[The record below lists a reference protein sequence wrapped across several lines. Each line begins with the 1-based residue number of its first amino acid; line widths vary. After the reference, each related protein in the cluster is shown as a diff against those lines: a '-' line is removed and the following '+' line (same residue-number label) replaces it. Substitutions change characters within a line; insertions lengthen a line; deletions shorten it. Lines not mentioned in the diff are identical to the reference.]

1 MAGWLDMA
9 RRYKYT
15 RWDETLQMW
24 ESRIELPPVDGKR
37 RRLVKRSK
45 NDRAA
50 LETYHVAKLA
60 ELRKY
65 GDLPTSS
72 PTLEKYLTGW
82 LVEKAKHRAPNT
94 MTNYRS
100 QVKSHI
106 IPAIGKRRLNALT
119 PKDVKDLHKAVRAA
133 GGNST
138 YALNA
143 HRVLSTALSDA
154 VEDGLV
160 TSNVAKRVKAPARA
174 KTKLHAL
181 NLTESIRLLEHI
193 GTKERDGARWAMA
206 LLTGARRGEVIGLEV
221 DRVTDTLD
229 LSWQLQRIKFDHGC
243 GGDCGLKRA
252 GACYKR
258 VMTDV
263 PDDYEYEHVKGGLY
277 LTRPKSDDSWRII
290 PLVEPL
296 RSILHRHI
304 EAHPSD
310 RLVFTRPDGNP
321 HDPKD
326 DTAEWRKVL
335 ERAGIDKDVRLHD
348 LRHTAVALLRAAG
361 VEWDVVR
368 LILGHATIAQSM
380 AYLPAAEANDPRM
393 HAAMEAVAGLFT
405 NKEIAA

>member
-1 MAGWLDMA
+1 MA

-24 ESRIELPPVDGKR
+24 ESRIELPPIDGKR

-45 NDRAA
+45 NDRAG
-50 LETYHVAKLA
+50 LEDYHVEKLR
-60 ELRKY
+60 ELKKY

-72 PTLEKYLTGW
+72 PTLEKYLNAW

-100 QVKSHI
+100 QVKAHI
-106 IPAIGKRRLNALT
+106 IPALGRKRINTLT

-138 YALNA
+138 YQLNA

-154 VEDGLV
+154 VEDGLL

-181 NLTESIRLLEHI
+181 TLTESIHLLEHI
-193 GTKERDGARWAMA
+193 AHERDGARWAIA
-206 LLTGARRGEVIGLEV
+206 LLTGARRGEVIGLET
-221 DRVTDTLD
+221 DRVGNVLD

-243 GGDCGLKRA
+243 KGDCGLKRA
-252 GACYKR
+252 GACPKR

-263 PDDYEYEHVKGGLY
+263 PDDYEYRHVKGGLY
-277 LTRPKSDDSWRII
+277 LTRPKSEDSWRII

-296 RSILHRHI
+296 RSILARYMS
-304 EAHPSD
+304 ENPSD
-310 RLVFTRPDGNP
+310 GLVFTRPDGSP

-380 AYLPAAEANDPRM
+380 AYLPAAEANDPRL
-393 HAAMEAVAGLFT
+393 HAAMEAVSALFT
-405 NKEIAA
+405 AKQIAS